1 MAAHYHLFRYLRKKR
16 NKTRIDHLMSAAA
29 VLNPLVAVPQI
40 LEIYGNKDS
49 DASLLTWIGFLSFG
63 IIFLAYGIVHRL
75 KSYILLQSLWIVA
88 DVFIIVGIIRY

>member
-49 DASLLTWIGFLSFG
+49 DASFRLELFFWLTVLFIALSLIYCFKVFG
-63 IIFLAYGIVHRL
+63 L
-75 KSYILLQSLWIVA
+75 
-88 DVFIIVGIIRY
+88 